1 MAGILRFAAGLAAG
15 AAATVA
21 FQFFTKL
28 DNDDLPTS
36 SSTTQVKSVAESKN
50 SSKTT
55 TASSS
60 SAASSSK
67 TSKTAISSNA
77 LPVAATSSTSST
89 TASSKTARTLS
100 KCECAMCL
108 KRYIVG
114 KKLGEGAF
122 GITYL
127 AQDRQTNTQVCLK
140 FTKMPDLGELNQAL
154 SECVFLTEV
163 KHRHV
168 THMSDFFAHIE
179 ARKEGK
185 LIIVMDYCD
194 GGDLHDLIQK
204 YEDAKTNL
212 PERTMLTFINQ
223 LVHAVHFIHSKNII
237 HRDLKPENVLLS
249 SRISRNAANATT
261 LSTSSTSASSS
272 SISPTALED
281 TFDIK
286 IADFGLSKF
295 IDLAE
300 HEAAKQKQIARANRR
315 KTKNL
320 RSSNSSSSVAASSI
334 DFDPRLAMS
343 LAGTFDYMAPE
354 MRNSKKIFAN
364 KKVDVWSL
372 GCIFLELATSKI
384 IMDDETK
391 DKQWLTK
398 RMPLI
403 PNYACRKPLVAMITA
418 CLQMD
423 PDKRVSLN
431 NLMKTPLIAVH
442 NNVLRSNA
450 QAVPRHGLKGLKR
463 HHKRVPQSVPIHN
476 RAHTRLLSP
485 TGVFD
490 RPDVP
495 LNQNQKRQKVTH
507 RDHFR

>member
-1 MAGILRFAAGLAAG
+1 
-15 AAATVA
+15 
-21 FQFFTKL
+21 
-28 DNDDLPTS
+28 
-36 SSTTQVKSVAESKN
+36 SST
-50 SSKTT
+50 
-55 TASSS
+55 
-60 SAASSSK
+60 
-67 TSKTAISSNA
+67 
-77 LPVAATSSTSST
+77 
-89 TASSKTARTLS
+89 
-100 KCECAMCL
+100 
-108 KRYIVG
+108 
-114 KKLGEGAF
+114 
-122 GITYL
+122 
-127 AQDRQTNTQVCLK
+127 
-140 FTKMPDLGELNQAL
+140 
-154 SECVFLTEV
+154 
-163 KHRHV
+163 
-168 THMSDFFAHIE
+168 
-179 ARKEGK
+179 
-185 LIIVMDYCD
+185 
-194 GGDLHDLIQK
+194 
-204 YEDAKTNL
+204 
-212 PERTMLTFINQ
+212 
-223 LVHAVHFIHSKNII
+223 
-237 HRDLKPENVLLS
+237 
-249 SRISRNAANATT
+249 
-261 LSTSSTSASSS
+261 SSS
-272 SISPTALED
+272 SISTTALED

-418 CLQMD
+418 CLQVD